1 LPVALPKSALQHLD
15 VVALLSDTGETDPRL
30 AIRRKVEGVIDRLRP
45 FGEPAPPFDMTMLA
59 SLLGIRLSADPPAR
73 SEDAEI
79 GPGDDGRLELRLNR
93 ERPEVRRRFSIGH
106 EIGHT
111 FFPGYDQSVQTRRPK
126 KRDWSDPDDVI
137 EHLCDCAASELLFPL
152 PWFAHEVRRRLRT
165 ADALIAL
172 ADDYKASREAM
183 LRRYAEIHE
192 EALAVA
198 FLEWK
203 LKPTEAVA
211 WDGVSASDML
221 LDLDPRQEVEGRKR
235 LRVDYAVASDPFRE
249 RHASQ
254 IPPDKSI
261 DEKSVA
267 YETARTRVGLDAS
280 EWLDLGSVRG
290 DFHVNAIPIP
300 TPPEE
305 RGPRGEFMVAVVLW
319 PLGQGRKARAAPA
332 QPSMF

>member
-1 LPVALPKSALQHLD
+1 VALPKSALQHPD

-30 AIRRKVEGVIDRLRP
+30 AIRRKVEGVIDRLRVL
-45 FGEPAPPFDMTMLA
+45 GEPSPPFDMTLLS

-126 KRDWSDPDDVI
+126 KRDWSDPDDVV

-152 PWFAHEVRRRLRT
+152 PWFADEVRRRPRT
-165 ADALIAL
+165 AEALIAL
-172 ADDYKASREAM
+172 AADYKASREAM

-192 EALAVA
+192 EAVAVA

-203 LKPTEAVA
+203 LKPTQALA
-211 WDGVSASDML
+211 WDGVSAGDML
-221 LDLDPRQEVEGRKR
+221 LGLDPREEVEDRKR
-235 LRVDYAVASDPFRE
+235 LRVDYAIASDPFRE

-261 DEKSVA
+261 DERSVV
-267 YETARTRVGLDAS
+267 YEASRTRVGHDAS

-290 DFHVNAIPIP
+290 NFRVNAIPIP
-300 TPPEE
+300 TPLED

-319 PLGQGRKARAAPA
+319 PQDKGRKAKPSTA
-332 QPSMF
+332 QPTMF